1 MVLIQSK
8 TTYLHDEGCH
18 GGRHA
23 AADGRSAV
31 GRDSRMPS
39 SLSHGL
45 AAVALDHG
53 ILAEIFAIWL
63 PALGIIWY
71 RRNRSSDSLSPAP

>member
-1 MVLIQSK
+1 
-8 TTYLHDEGCH
+8 
-18 GGRHA
+18 
-23 AADGRSAV
+23 
-31 GRDSRMPS
+31 MPS